1 VAQPIRVP
9 VARGRLNGLRRYRQA
24 DDPDIA
30 EAAAVLREAVLREK
44 IIREAAA
51 LTAEQ
56 RNRLAV
62 LLLRPEGPRTQ

>member
-9 VARGRLNGLRRYRQA
+9 VARGRLNGLRRYRSP

-30 EAAAVLREAVLREK
+30 EAAAVLREAVLRDK
-44 IIREAAA
+44 IVREAAA
-51 LTAEQ
+51 LTTEQ

-62 LLLRPEGPRTQ
+62 LLLRPEGPTTQ